1 MNGVISLKKK
11 LLDALVINQNE
22 LLFIKISLKIKTIFE
37 LEQIVNLVFGLE
49 IRIEDAKQVAEIP
62 YNFSMLRR
70 RLEDARDLK
79 DRHGHSLLTVER
91 IVKDRLGDST
101 QIRFREIKRLSETN
115 ICNRKMVVHELYICH
130 LQFKLINLFG

>member
-62 YNFSMLRR
+62 YNLSMLSR
-70 RLEDARDLK
+70 RLEDAREIK
-79 DRHGHSLLTVER
+79 DILLLVEM
-91 IVKDRLGDST
+91 IVKDMLGDST
-101 QIRFREIKRLSETN
+101 RIRFREIKRLSEHN
-115 ICNRKMVVHELYICH
+115 ICNMKKVVHQRYICH
-130 LQFKLINLFG
+130 MQFKLINLFR